1 MGAEATDLLIDRKD
15 FYYNESTANAK
26 EKDVKENSEVVM
38 DTENKDNPLL
48 TSLN

>member
-1 MGAEATDLLIDRKD
+1 MGAEATDLLIYRKD
-15 FYYNESTANAK
+15 FYYNEITANTK

>member
-1 MGAEATDLLIDRKD
+1 MGAEATDLLIYRKD
-15 FYYNESTANAK
+15 FYYSEITVNAK